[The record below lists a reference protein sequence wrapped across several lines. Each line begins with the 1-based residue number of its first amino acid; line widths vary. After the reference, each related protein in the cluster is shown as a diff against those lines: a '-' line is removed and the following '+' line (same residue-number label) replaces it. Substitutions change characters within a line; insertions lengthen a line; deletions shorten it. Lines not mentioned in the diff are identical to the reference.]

1 VSLTRTDSPLATI
14 ATLVLALVACSSEH
28 PSDAPGSSAPPESA
42 PAEVAPLA
50 GEFAP
55 LDPLEPAAG
64 VEAVVPTLSDLP
76 IPVSKRTMRYVQD
89 WSQSPKGREGFEGR
103 YQRSLRL
110 RDVIVRA
117 LQEARLPEDLLY
129 VAAIESAFNVQA
141 RSDQGGSG
149 IFQLSAELGRA
160 LGLAITEEIDER
172 RSVPRATEA
181 TVVHLGALLDRY
193 GTWDL
198 ALAAF
203 DCGERCVDDAITS
216 AREKLSRGADGL
228 VSFAELAELELLP
241 LATREYVPQVH
252 AFAIC
257 AHNRPALG
265 LAEVEVASPPPLAFA
280 EVAVPAGSRLSTIAR
295 VSGLTLGELQELN
308 PQFLKD
314 TVPDLGADAIVYVP
328 PERLAQ
334 ALAALPAALA
344 SDATVVTPPRAR
356 AATST
361 DVETRA
367 PSPRPPSPRSDEP
380 SPARGGD
387 RAAAPVERSLE
398 KAPLRP
404 GTFVLPSGVFV
415 RFEEAATDTLGV
427 SAEIVTVDPLSN
439 RKPIGEP
446 VTLAERKLGADRRE
460 GLRELASELA
470 TLVDT
475 RARPSLRAEVDR
487 RRRKLYERTTRLAPF
502 EALSSWAFPT
512 NHPSAGLLLVGPT
525 EPADDTFLEPEPT
538 WAFEITLTVRGPD
551 PESLGRE
558 LAAPFADLT
567 SPKKLAALPRSAV
580 VGADG
585 QTTLVAYASAP
596 GPRGSEG
603 AQQIAFLLACHNK
616 LGRLHRAL
624 RHEGRLATDVAC
636 ALETTPHANVAWV
649 LVSPQSP
656 HTVAEVDAA
665 ITAALQRLIDE
676 GVSETELSAGR
687 GLVRAEAARE
697 VQTAVLRGHP
707 KSRVQA
713 QVADLLA
720 TIDGTTREDLEGTFA
735 RLFPSE
741 RRFVWRG
748 R

>member
-1 VSLTRTDSPLATI
+1 VSRTLTSRQRALGA
-14 ATLVLALVACSSEH
+14 LLVALASCSSDR
-28 PSDAPGSSAPPESA
+28 PSDAPGSAAAPGSA

-55 LDPLEPAAG
+55 IERSEASDGLG
-64 VEAVVPTLSDLP
+64 AVVPTLSDLP
-76 IPVSKRTMRYVQD
+76 MPVSKRTLRYVEE
-89 WSQSPKGREGFEGR
+89 WSRSAKGREGFEGR

-141 RSDQGGSG
+141 SSQEGGSG
-149 IFQLSAELGRA
+149 IFQLSPELGRT
-160 LGLAITEEIDER
+160 LGLAITEDIDER

-181 TVVHLGALLDRY
+181 TVVHLAALFERY
-193 GTWDL
+193 GAWDL
-198 ALAAF
+198 SLAAF
-203 DCGERCVDDAITS
+203 DCGAQCVDDAITS
-216 AREKLSRGADGL
+216 AREKLSRGEDGA

-241 LATREYVPQVH
+241 VATREYVPQVH

-265 LAEVEVASPPPLAFA
+265 LEGVEVASLPPLAFA
-280 EVAVPAGSRLSTIAR
+280 EIAVPAGSRLSTIAR

-314 TVPDLGADAIVYVP
+314 TVPDLGADAIVFVP

-334 ALAALPAALA
+334 TLAALPSALS
-344 SDATVVTPPRAR
+344 SDESVVAPPRTRPLPSA
-356 AATST
+356 AAT
-361 DVETRA
+361 
-367 PSPRPPSPRSDEP
+367 
-380 SPARGGD
+380 
-387 RAAAPVERSLE
+387 AAPPAPRTATPLRGEAYAARRADEAPPQGEPIALE

-415 RFEEAATDTLGV
+415 RFEEAARDKLAI
-427 SAEIVTVDPLSN
+427 SAEVVIVDPLSN

-446 VTLAERKLGADRRE
+446 FTVAARDLDADVGK
-460 GLRELASELA
+460 GLRDLASELS
-470 TLVDT
+470 TLVDA
-475 RARPSLRAEVDR
+475 RARPMLRSKIDA
-487 RRRKLYERTTRLAPF
+487 RRRKLYERTTHLAPF
-502 EALSSWAFPT
+502 EALSSWAFPAS
-512 NHPSAGLLLVGPT
+512 HPDAGLLLVGPT

-538 WAFEITLTVRGPD
+538 WSFEITLTVRGPD
-551 PESLGRE
+551 PESSGPQ
-558 LAAPFADLT
+558 LARAFADVLA
-567 SPKKLAALPRSAV
+567 PKKLAALPRSSA

-596 GPRGSEG
+596 GPKGSDG

-624 RHEGRLATDVAC
+624 RHEGRLTTDVAC
-636 ALETTPHANVAWV
+636 ALESTPHANIAWV

-665 ITAALQRLIDE
+665 ITSALKRLVDE

-707 KSRVQA
+707 KSRVRA
-713 QVADLLA
+713 QVEDLLS
-720 TIDGTTREDLEGTFA
+720 TLDGTSREDLESAFA

>member
-1 VSLTRTDSPLATI
+1 MALAS
-14 ATLVLALVACSSEH
+14 CSSDRS
-28 PSDAPGSSAPPESA
+28 SDAPGSAAAPGSA

-55 LDPLEPAAG
+55 IERLEG
-64 VEAVVPTLSDLP
+64 SVGTVVPTLSDLP
-76 IPVSKRTMRYVQD
+76 IPVSKRTLRYVEE
-89 WSQSPKGREGFEGR
+89 WSRSAKGREGFEGR

-141 RSDQGGSG
+141 SSPEGGSG
-149 IFQLSAELGRA
+149 IFQLSPELGRT

-181 TVVHLGALLDRY
+181 TVVHLAALFERY
-193 GTWDL
+193 GAWDL
-198 ALAAF
+198 SLAAF
-203 DCGERCVDDAITS
+203 DCGAQCVDDAIAS
-216 AREKLSRGADGL
+216 AREKLSRGEDAP
-228 VSFAELAELELLP
+228 VSFAELADLELLP
-241 LATREYVPQVH
+241 VTARELVPQVH

-265 LAEVEVASPPPLAFA
+265 LDGAEVASPPPLAFA
-280 EVAVPAGSRLSTIAR
+280 EIAVPAGSRLSTIAR
-295 VSGLTLGELQELN
+295 VSGLTLGEFQELN
-308 PQFLKD
+308 PQFLRD
-314 TVPDLGADAIVYVP
+314 VVPDLGADAIVYVP

-334 ALAALPAALA
+334 TLAALPSAL
-344 SDATVVTPPRAR
+344 S
-356 AATST
+356 
-361 DVETRA
+361 
-367 PSPRPPSPRSDEP
+367 SDEP
-380 SPARGGD
+380 VVEAPRTRPLPSAAA
-387 RAAAPVERSLE
+387 AAAPAAAPPTRGEASLARPVDGAQQRRE
-398 KAPLRP
+398 PTALKSAPLRP

-415 RFEEAATDTLGV
+415 RFEEAARDVVSV
-427 SAEIVTVDPLSN
+427 SAEIVVVDPLSN

-446 VTLAERKLGADRRE
+446 ISVPTRDLDADVGK
-460 GLRELASELA
+460 GLRDLASELSA
-470 TLVDT
+470 LVDA
-475 RARPSLRAEVDR
+475 RGRPSLRSKVDAH
-487 RRRKLYERTTRLAPF
+487 RRKLYERTTHLAPF
-502 EALSSWAFPT
+502 EALSSWAFPAS
-512 NHPSAGLLLVGPT
+512 HPDAGLLLIGPT
-525 EPADDTFLEPEPT
+525 EPADDTFLEPEPS
-538 WAFEITLTVRGPD
+538 WSFEITLTVRGSD
-551 PESLGRE
+551 PESFGPQ
-558 LAAPFADLT
+558 LARAFADVLVPT
-567 SPKKLAALPRSAV
+567 KLAALPRSSS

-596 GPRGSEG
+596 GPRGSDG

-616 LGRLHRAL
+616 LGRLHQAL
-624 RHEGRLATDVAC
+624 RHEGKLTTDVAC
-636 ALETTPHANVAWV
+636 ALESTPHTNVAWV

-665 ITAALQRLIDE
+665 IDLALQRLVDG

-707 KSRVQA
+707 KSRAQA
-713 QVADLLA
+713 QVEELLA
-720 TIDGTTREDLEGTFA
+720 TLDGTTRTDLEGAFA
-735 RLFPSE
+735 RLFSRD